1 MLGTIQGEGTVLVE
15 AKKMISTSEHGHVI
29 QAGYVAASDP
39 HYRWWMTSGAGSS
52 KASVGLYHL
61 CEGLSVDC
69 PYDKKGG
76 VVHFEKFRH
85 VRLEELNKK
94 SPGWAFSR
102 SCAKGVKDYMK
113 KAPAASQA
121 EQKGTL
127 PWTPGAASEEKS
139 EESAES
145 SSSEEDPS
153 LKEKMQKLRDELK
166 KLEKASQKKKDS
178 KKKSASTKD
187 TKKPKPGAK
196 KGKKKTKSKEDRG
209 RSPTDSP
216 AAGGEKRK
224 RKKAP
229 KKEAKKEGRGSSESS
244 RRRRAAKKKKKKR
257 ASNSSRSS
265 GSEDGLFEGG
275 GHGNESDSSN
285 GRKVD
290 RGPFGSGSAVKYKKG
305 SDSESESVFRDAPLN
320 QQASSQLKLV
330 QYAKKRPGRLASRLL
345 LKMQQDSAR
354 DFRGAN
360 LLPEKKTPPAATH
373 YLQTMMLPQMGG
385 KMNLRTLRELKTLCT
400 ALDTLA
406 VSRPAQAA
414 DVLAQRI
421 KALERATSEG
431 HWSSAQFLELISP
444 ESAGLLER
452 DELVHLTKEYLL
464 DQKLKNYDR
473 MPPRGGKGERKGEK
487 GKGEKG
493 SAGKGG
499 KTKDKKKEEWRQR
512 FERLRFLRRVSKQTM
527 MQEQVTST

>member
-1 MLGTIQGEGTVLVE
+1 M
-15 AKKMISTSEHGHVI
+15 
-29 QAGYVAASDP
+29 
-39 HYRWWMTSGAGSS
+39 
-52 KASVGLYHL
+52 
-61 CEGLSVDC
+61 DC

-229 KKEAKKEGRGSSESS
+229 KKESKKEGRGSSESS
-244 RRRRAAKKKKKKR
+244 RRRRAAKKKKKKKR

-305 SDSESESVFRDAPLN
+305 SDSESESVFRNAPLN

-499 KTKDKKKEEWRQR
+499 KTKDKKKEE
-512 FERLRFLRRVSKQTM
+512 
-527 MQEQVTST
+527 